1 MSEKRATVRKSQI
14 HFDEEPPPKRAS
26 EMRSAFRL
34 SRWNVQLPVEEL
46 KQGTAADRLAQNII
60 TVCVWGDGIL
70 LSRGREV
77 GKVMGA
83 HCLLLFLHEK

>member
-60 TVCVWGDGIL
+60 TVCVGGMEYF
-70 LSRGREV
+70 SAEA
-77 GKVMGA
+77 GKSGKSWEPIV
-83 HCLLLFLHEK
+83 CYYFCE